1 MVSRESIVKP
11 SSVARAA
18 LAVAFCVLAST
29 AADAQPVTKAPPRLP
44 ANPSASGRIPA
55 GVDTGSPASSDTQQL
70 GTPVPPAL
78 GAESSEMRARG
89 AAARAAARPKSPASA
104 IDCVRPA
111 ASSPAAKGAPGAA
124 ADAGAVRRAAFGMA
138 ESKLAVF
145 GAIAANVAIAAMKFA
160 GAAATGSSAMLS
172 EGIHSLVDSGD
183 GVLLL
188 VGMRLASRPADE
200 RHPFGYGKELYFWS
214 LIVAV
219 LIFGV
224 GGGVSIYEG
233 VLRLLDA
240 RPLDDAGWSYAILG
254 AAAVFEGAS
263 LAVAVRQFK
272 KSIGDAPFWESLRTS
287 KDPTLYTVMA
297 EDSAALAGL
306 AAAAIGVF
314 GSHTL
319 RMPAFDAG
327 ASIVIGLL
335 LCGVS
340 TLLIVQARKLLVG
353 EAVDTDVAEAI
364 RAIAQGEPSVH
375 RAGWPLT
382 MHLGPDDVLL
392 ALDAEFKTG
401 VPAEEVARA
410 VNRIEDAVRQR
421 FPEIGRIYIES
432 RRVTA
437 PEAGPEAAL
446 SP

>member
-1 MVSRESIVKP
+1 
-11 SSVARAA
+11 
-18 LAVAFCVLAST
+18 
-29 AADAQPVTKAPPRLP
+29 
-44 ANPSASGRIPA
+44 
-55 GVDTGSPASSDTQQL
+55 
-70 GTPVPPAL
+70 
-78 GAESSEMRARG
+78 
-89 AAARAAARPKSPASA
+89 
-104 IDCVRPA
+104 
-111 ASSPAAKGAPGAA
+111 
-124 ADAGAVRRAAFGMA
+124 MA

-145 GAIAANVAIAAMKFA
+145 GAIAANVVIAAMKFA

-188 VGMRLASRPADE
+188 VGMRLADRPADE

-233 VLRLLDA
+233 ILRLLD
-240 RPLDDAGWSYAILG
+240 PKPVEDAGWSYAILG

-263 LAVAVRQFK
+263 LAVAVHQFR
-272 KSIGDAPFWESLRTS
+272 KSIDGAPFWKSLRSS

-306 AAAAIGVF
+306 AAAAIGVW
-314 GSHTL
+314 GSHAL
-319 RMPAFDAG
+319 GMPAFDAG

-335 LCGVS
+335 LCAVS
-340 TLLIVQARKLLVG
+340 SLLIVQARKLLVG
-353 EAVDTDVAEAI
+353 EAVASDIAEAI
-364 RAIAQGEPSVH
+364 RAIAQAEPSVH

-392 ALDAEFKTG
+392 ALDAEFNTG
-401 VPAEEVARA
+401 VPAEEVSRA
-410 VNRIEDAVRQR
+410 INRIEASVRER

-437 PEAGPEAAL
+437 PQAEPAAAIAQ
-446 SP
+446 

>member
-1 MVSRESIVKP
+1 
-11 SSVARAA
+11 
-18 LAVAFCVLAST
+18 
-29 AADAQPVTKAPPRLP
+29 
-44 ANPSASGRIPA
+44 
-55 GVDTGSPASSDTQQL
+55 
-70 GTPVPPAL
+70 
-78 GAESSEMRARG
+78 
-89 AAARAAARPKSPASA
+89 
-104 IDCVRPA
+104 
-111 ASSPAAKGAPGAA
+111 
-124 ADAGAVRRAAFGMA
+124 MA

-145 GAIAANVAIAAMKFA
+145 GAIAANVAIATLKFG

-172 EGIHSLVDSGD
+172 EGIHSLVDTGD
-183 GVLLL
+183 GLLLL
-188 VGMRLASRPADE
+188 VGMRLADRPPDE

-233 VLRLLDA
+233 ILRLLD
-240 RPLDDAGWSYAILG
+240 PQPMEDAGWSYAILG
-254 AAAVFEGAS
+254 GAAVFEGTS
-263 LAVAVRQFK
+263 LAIAVRQFK
-272 KSIGDAPFWESLRTS
+272 RTIGDAPFWKSLRTS
-287 KDPTLYTVMA
+287 KDPTLYTVIA

-314 GSHTL
+314 GSQRL
-319 RMPAFDAG
+319 GMPAFDAS
-327 ASIVIGLL
+327 ASILIGVL

-340 TLLIVQARKLLVG
+340 TLLILQARRLLVG
-353 EAVDTDVAEAI
+353 EAVDAPMAEAI

-401 VPAEEVARA
+401 TSADEVVRA
-410 VNRIEDAVRQR
+410 VNRIEAALRER

-437 PEAGPEAAL
+437 PEAEPAAAL
-446 SP
+446 ASGEKAGRPALP

>member
-1 MVSRESIVKP
+1 
-11 SSVARAA
+11 
-18 LAVAFCVLAST
+18 
-29 AADAQPVTKAPPRLP
+29 
-44 ANPSASGRIPA
+44 
-55 GVDTGSPASSDTQQL
+55 
-70 GTPVPPAL
+70 
-78 GAESSEMRARG
+78 
-89 AAARAAARPKSPASA
+89 
-104 IDCVRPA
+104 
-111 ASSPAAKGAPGAA
+111 
-124 ADAGAVRRAAFGMA
+124 MA
-138 ESKLAVF
+138 ESKIAVY
-145 GAIAANVAIAAMKFA
+145 GAVAANLAIATMKFV

-172 EGIHSLVDSGD
+172 EGIHSVVDTGD

-188 VGMRLASRPADE
+188 VGMHLAGRPADE

-233 VLRLLDA
+233 ILRLLEP
-240 RPLDDAGWSYAILG
+240 RPVEDAGWSYAILG
-254 AAAVFEGAS
+254 GAALFEGAS
-263 LAVAVRQFK
+263 LGVAIRQFRR
-272 KSIGDAPFWESLRTS
+272 SIAGAPFWASLRSS
-287 KDPTLYTVMA
+287 KDPTLYTVIA

-306 AAAAIGVF
+306 AAAATGIY
-314 GSHTL
+314 GSHAL
-319 RMPAFDAG
+319 GMPAFDAG
-327 ASIVIGLL
+327 ASVVIGLL

-340 TLLIVQARKLLVG
+340 SLLILQARRLLVG
-353 EAVDTDVAEAI
+353 EAVDTAMAEAI
-364 RAIAQGEPSVH
+364 RAIAQDEPSVH

-401 VPAEEVARA
+401 VPAEEVERA
-410 VNRIEDAVRQR
+410 INRMEAAVRER

>member
-1 MVSRESIVKP
+1 
-11 SSVARAA
+11 
-18 LAVAFCVLAST
+18 
-29 AADAQPVTKAPPRLP
+29 
-44 ANPSASGRIPA
+44 
-55 GVDTGSPASSDTQQL
+55 
-70 GTPVPPAL
+70 
-78 GAESSEMRARG
+78 
-89 AAARAAARPKSPASA
+89 
-104 IDCVRPA
+104 
-111 ASSPAAKGAPGAA
+111 
-124 ADAGAVRRAAFGMA
+124 MA

-145 GAIAANVAIAAMKFA
+145 GAIAANAAIAAMKFA

-172 EGIHSLVDSGD
+172 EGIHSLVDTGD

-188 VGMRLASRPADE
+188 VGTRLANRPADE

-233 VLRLLDA
+233 ILRLIDRRA
-240 RPLDDAGWSYAILG
+240 LDDAGWSYAILA

-263 LAVAVRQFK
+263 LAISVRQFK
-272 KSIGDAPFWESLRTS
+272 KSIGDEPFWESLRTS
-287 KDPTLYTVMA
+287 KDPTLSTVIA
-297 EDSAALAGL
+297 EDSAAIAGL

-335 LCGVS
+335 LCAVS
-340 TLLIVQARKLLVG
+340 TLLIVQARRLLVG

-364 RAIAQGEPSVH
+364 RAIAQGEPNVH

-392 ALDAEFKTG
+392 ALDAEFKAG
-401 VPAEEVARA
+401 VSAAEVSRA
-410 VNRIEDAVRQR
+410 VNRIEAAVRQR

-437 PEAGPEAAL
+437 PEAGPGAAL
-446 SP
+446 VGATPSAGRRSTPSRRAR

>member
-1 MVSRESIVKP
+1 
-11 SSVARAA
+11 
-18 LAVAFCVLAST
+18 
-29 AADAQPVTKAPPRLP
+29 
-44 ANPSASGRIPA
+44 
-55 GVDTGSPASSDTQQL
+55 
-70 GTPVPPAL
+70 
-78 GAESSEMRARG
+78 
-89 AAARAAARPKSPASA
+89 
-104 IDCVRPA
+104 
-111 ASSPAAKGAPGAA
+111 
-124 ADAGAVRRAAFGMA
+124 MA

-160 GAAATGSSAMLS
+160 GAAASGSSAMLS

-188 VGMRLASRPADE
+188 VGMRLANRPADE

-233 VLRLLDA
+233 ILRLLDA

-382 MHLGPDDVLL
+382 MHHGPDDVLL

-410 VNRIEDAVRQR
+410 VNRIEDAVR
-421 FPEIGRIYIES
+421 
-432 RRVTA
+432 
-437 PEAGPEAAL
+437 
-446 SP
+446 

>member
-1 MVSRESIVKP
+1 
-11 SSVARAA
+11 
-18 LAVAFCVLAST
+18 
-29 AADAQPVTKAPPRLP
+29 
-44 ANPSASGRIPA
+44 
-55 GVDTGSPASSDTQQL
+55 
-70 GTPVPPAL
+70 
-78 GAESSEMRARG
+78 
-89 AAARAAARPKSPASA
+89 
-104 IDCVRPA
+104 
-111 ASSPAAKGAPGAA
+111 
-124 ADAGAVRRAAFGMA
+124 MA

-145 GAIAANVAIAAMKFA
+145 GAIAANVAIAAMKFV

-183 GVLLL
+183 GLLLL
-188 VGMRLASRPADE
+188 VGMRLADRPPDE

-233 VLRLLDA
+233 ILRLLD
-240 RPLDDAGWSYAILG
+240 PKPMEDAGWSYAILG
-254 AAAVFEGAS
+254 GAAVFEGTS
-263 LAVAVRQFK
+263 LAIAVRQFK
-272 KSIGDAPFWESLRTS
+272 RSIGAAPFWESLRTS

-306 AAAAIGVF
+306 AAAATGVF
-314 GSHTL
+314 GSHSL
-319 RMPAFDAG
+319 GMPAFDAG
-327 ASIVIGLL
+327 ASIVIGAL

-340 TLLIVQARKLLVG
+340 TLLIMQARRLLVG
-353 EAVDTDVAEAI
+353 EAVDSEMAEAI
-364 RAIAQGEPSVH
+364 RAIAQSEPSVH

-401 VPAEEVARA
+401 VPAEEVAHA
-410 VNRIEDAVRQR
+410 VNRIEAELRKC

-432 RRVTA
+432 RRVSA
-437 PEAGPEAAL
+437 PEAEPAAAL
-446 SP
+446 ASETSAARGPA

>member
-1 MVSRESIVKP
+1 
-11 SSVARAA
+11 
-18 LAVAFCVLAST
+18 
-29 AADAQPVTKAPPRLP
+29 
-44 ANPSASGRIPA
+44 
-55 GVDTGSPASSDTQQL
+55 
-70 GTPVPPAL
+70 
-78 GAESSEMRARG
+78 
-89 AAARAAARPKSPASA
+89 
-104 IDCVRPA
+104 
-111 ASSPAAKGAPGAA
+111 
-124 ADAGAVRRAAFGMA
+124 MA

-145 GAIAANVAIAAMKFA
+145 GAIAANVAIAVMKFT

-172 EGIHSLVDSGD
+172 EGIHSLVDTGD

-188 VGMRLASRPADE
+188 IGMRLADRPADE

-224 GGGVSIYEG
+224 GGGVSLYEG
-233 VLRLLDA
+233 ILRLLDPH
-240 RPLDDAGWSYAILG
+240 PLEDAGWSYAILA
-254 AAAVFEGAS
+254 AAAVFEGSS
-263 LAVAVRQFK
+263 LALGVRQFK
-272 KSIGDAPFWESLRTS
+272 KSIGEQPFWRSLRTS
-287 KDPTLYTVMA
+287 KDPSLYTVMA

-314 GSHTL
+314 GSHT
-319 RMPAFDAG
+319 MGVPAFDAG

-340 TLLIVQARKLLVG
+340 TLLIVQARRLLVG
-353 EAVDTDVAEAI
+353 EAVQAEVAETI
-364 RAIAQGEPSVH
+364 RTIAQGEPSVH

-401 VPAEEVARA
+401 VPAEEIARA
-410 VNRIEDAVRQR
+410 VNRIEDAVRRR

-437 PEAGPEAAL
+437 PETTPAAAL
-446 SP
+446 SS

>member
-1 MVSRESIVKP
+1 
-11 SSVARAA
+11 
-18 LAVAFCVLAST
+18 
-29 AADAQPVTKAPPRLP
+29 
-44 ANPSASGRIPA
+44 
-55 GVDTGSPASSDTQQL
+55 
-70 GTPVPPAL
+70 
-78 GAESSEMRARG
+78 
-89 AAARAAARPKSPASA
+89 
-104 IDCVRPA
+104 
-111 ASSPAAKGAPGAA
+111 
-124 ADAGAVRRAAFGMA
+124 MA

-145 GAIAANVAIAAMKFA
+145 GAIAANVAIAAMKFTA
-160 GAAATGSSAMLS
+160 AAATGSSAMLS

-188 VGMRLASRPADE
+188 VGMRLADRPADE

-219 LIFGV
+219 MIFGV

-233 VLRLLDA
+233 ILRLLDP
-240 RPLDDAGWSYAILG
+240 RPLEDAGWSYAILG

-263 LAVAVRQFK
+263 LGVALWQFK
-272 KSIGDAPFWESLRTS
+272 KSIGDEPFWQSLRTS

-297 EDSAALAGL
+297 EDSAALLGL
-306 AAAAIGVF
+306 AAAAIGIF
-314 GSHTL
+314 GSHQL

-353 EAVDTDVAEAI
+353 AAVASDVAEAI

-382 MHLGPDDVLL
+382 MYLGPDDVLL
-392 ALDAEFKTG
+392 ALDAEFNAG
-401 VPAEEVARA
+401 VPAEEVSRA
-410 VNRIEDAVRQR
+410 VNRIEDAVRKR

-432 RRVTA
+432 RRVT
-437 PEAGPEAAL
+437 PSEAGPEAAL

>member
-1 MVSRESIVKP
+1 
-11 SSVARAA
+11 
-18 LAVAFCVLAST
+18 
-29 AADAQPVTKAPPRLP
+29 
-44 ANPSASGRIPA
+44 
-55 GVDTGSPASSDTQQL
+55 
-70 GTPVPPAL
+70 
-78 GAESSEMRARG
+78 
-89 AAARAAARPKSPASA
+89 
-104 IDCVRPA
+104 
-111 ASSPAAKGAPGAA
+111 
-124 ADAGAVRRAAFGMA
+124 MA

-145 GAIAANVAIAAMKFA
+145 GAIGANVAIAVMKFV

-172 EGIHSLVDSGD
+172 EAIHSIVDTGD

-188 VGMRLASRPADE
+188 VGMHLANRPADE

-233 VLRLLDA
+233 ILRLLDPK
-240 RPLDDAGWSYAILG
+240 PLEDAGWSYAILG
-254 AAAVFEGAS
+254 GAALFEGTS
-263 LAVAVRQFK
+263 LAIAVRQFK
-272 KSIGDAPFWESLRTS
+272 RTIGEAPFWRSLRTS

-314 GSHTL
+314 GSHFL

-340 TLLIVQARKLLVG
+340 TLLILQARKLLVG
-353 EAVDTDVAEAI
+353 EAVDAEMAEAI

-392 ALDAEFKTG
+392 ALDAEFKAG
-401 VPAEEVARA
+401 VAAEEVARA
-410 VNRIEDAVRQR
+410 INRIEATLRER

-432 RRVTA
+432 RRVT
-437 PEAGPEAAL
+437 PSEAEPEAAL
-446 SP
+446 AQ

>member
-1 MVSRESIVKP
+1 V
-11 SSVARAA
+11 
-18 LAVAFCVLAST
+18 
-29 AADAQPVTKAPPRLP
+29 
-44 ANPSASGRIPA
+44 
-55 GVDTGSPASSDTQQL
+55 
-70 GTPVPPAL
+70 
-78 GAESSEMRARG
+78 
-89 AAARAAARPKSPASA
+89 
-104 IDCVRPA
+104 
-111 ASSPAAKGAPGAA
+111 
-124 ADAGAVRRAAFGMA
+124 A
-138 ESKLAVF
+138 ESKIAIY
-145 GAIAANVAIAAMKFA
+145 GAIGANVAIAATKFVVA
-160 GAAATGSSAMLS
+160 GITGSSAMLS
-172 EGIHSLVDSGD
+172 EGVHSAVDTFN

-188 VGMRLASRPADE
+188 VGLHLSKRPATPE
-200 RHPFGYGKELYFWS
+200 HPFGHGKELYFWS

-233 VLRLLDA
+233 ILRLLDE
-240 RPLDDAGWSYAILG
+240 RPMDDAGWSYAILG

-263 LAVAVRQFK
+263 LAISLRQFK
-272 KSIGDAPFWESLRTS
+272 KSIGEAPFWESLRTS
-287 KDPTLYTVMA
+287 KDPTLSTVIA

-306 AAAAIGVF
+306 AAAAIGIF

-340 TLLIVQARKLLVG
+340 TLLILQARRLLVG

-364 RAIAQGEPSVH
+364 RAIAQSEPSVH

-401 VPAEEVARA
+401 VPAEEVSRA
-410 VNRIEDAVRQR
+410 VNRIEDAVRKR

-432 RRVTA
+432 RRVTP

-446 SP
+446 SNERAA

>member
-1 MVSRESIVKP
+1 
-11 SSVARAA
+11 
-18 LAVAFCVLAST
+18 
-29 AADAQPVTKAPPRLP
+29 
-44 ANPSASGRIPA
+44 
-55 GVDTGSPASSDTQQL
+55 
-70 GTPVPPAL
+70 
-78 GAESSEMRARG
+78 
-89 AAARAAARPKSPASA
+89 
-104 IDCVRPA
+104 
-111 ASSPAAKGAPGAA
+111 
-124 ADAGAVRRAAFGMA
+124 MA

-188 VGMRLASRPADE
+188 VGMRLANRPADE

-233 VLRLLDA
+233 ILRLLDP
-240 RPLDDAGWSYAILG
+240 RPMEDAGWSYAILG
-254 AAAVFEGAS
+254 AAAVFEGSS
-263 LAVAVRQFK
+263 LALALRQFK
-272 KSIGDAPFWESLRTS
+272 RSIGDEPFWESLRTS

-319 RMPAFDAG
+319 QMPAFDAG

-335 LCGVS
+335 LCAVS
-340 TLLIVQARKLLVG
+340 TLLIVQALKLLVG
-353 EAVDTDVAEAI
+353 EAVDTEVAEAI
-364 RAIAQGEPSVH
+364 RAIAQGETSVH

-401 VPAEEVARA
+401 VPAEEVSRA
-410 VNRIEDAVRQR
+410 VNRIEDAIRRR

-446 SP
+446 ST

>member
-1 MVSRESIVKP
+1 L
-11 SSVARAA
+11 
-18 LAVAFCVLAST
+18 LAFA
-29 AADAQPVTKAPPRLP
+29 
-44 ANPSASGRIPA
+44 
-55 GVDTGSPASSDTQQL
+55 
-70 GTPVPPAL
+70 
-78 GAESSEMRARG
+78 
-89 AAARAAARPKSPASA
+89 
-104 IDCVRPA
+104 
-111 ASSPAAKGAPGAA
+111 
-124 ADAGAVRRAAFGMA
+124 MA

-145 GAIAANVAIAAMKFA
+145 GAIAANAAIAAMKFV

-172 EGIHSLVDSGD
+172 EGIHSLVDTGD

-188 VGMRLASRPADE
+188 LGMRLADRRADE

-233 VLRLLDA
+233 ILRLLDP
-240 RPLDDAGWSYAILG
+240 RPMEDAGWSYAILA
-254 AAAVFEGAS
+254 AAAVFEGTS
-263 LAVAVRQFK
+263 LAISLRQFR
-272 KSIGDAPFWESLRTS
+272 KSIGDEPFWESLRTS

-297 EDSAALAGL
+297 EDSAALLGL

-319 RMPAFDAG
+319 GMPSIDAG

-340 TLLIVQARKLLVG
+340 TLLVVQARKLLVG
-353 EAVDTDVAEAI
+353 EAVASDVAEAI
-364 RAIAQGEPSVH
+364 RAIAQSEPSVH

-382 MHLGPDDVLL
+382 MYLGPDDVLL
-392 ALDAEFKTG
+392 ALDAEFETG
-401 VPAEEVARA
+401 VPAEEVSRA
-410 VNRIEDAVRQR
+410 VNRIEDAVRKR

-432 RRVTA
+432 RRVT
-437 PEAGPEAAL
+437 PREAGPAAAL
-446 SP
+446 SS

>member
-1 MVSRESIVKP
+1 
-11 SSVARAA
+11 
-18 LAVAFCVLAST
+18 
-29 AADAQPVTKAPPRLP
+29 
-44 ANPSASGRIPA
+44 
-55 GVDTGSPASSDTQQL
+55 
-70 GTPVPPAL
+70 
-78 GAESSEMRARG
+78 
-89 AAARAAARPKSPASA
+89 
-104 IDCVRPA
+104 
-111 ASSPAAKGAPGAA
+111 
-124 ADAGAVRRAAFGMA
+124 MA

-145 GAIAANVAIAAMKFA
+145 GAIAANVAIAAMKFTA
-160 GAAATGSSAMLS
+160 AAATGSSAMLS

-188 VGMRLASRPADE
+188 VGMRLADRPADE

-219 LIFGV
+219 MIFGV

-233 VLRLLDA
+233 ILRLLDP
-240 RPLDDAGWSYAILG
+240 RPLEDAGWSYAILG

-263 LAVAVRQFK
+263 LGIALWQFK
-272 KSIGDAPFWESLRTS
+272 KSIGDEPFWQSLRTS

-297 EDSAALAGL
+297 EDSAALLGL
-306 AAAAIGVF
+306 AAAAIGIF
-314 GSHTL
+314 GSHQL

-353 EAVDTDVAEAI
+353 AAVASDVAEAI

-382 MHLGPDDVLL
+382 MYLGPDDVLL
-392 ALDAEFKTG
+392 ALDAEFNAG
-401 VPAEEVARA
+401 VPAEEVSRA
-410 VNRIEDAVRQR
+410 VNRIEDAVRKR

-432 RRVTA
+432 RRVT
-437 PEAGPEAAL
+437 PSEAGPEAAL
-446 SP
+446 AP